1 MDFWRAQDQKVSLA
15 HCTII
20 IKWKKSRWGWGRA
33 DQACSCCGP
42 CHHCCC
48 WSSCYNCSSCCW
60 DFWFTSTPQYNHQCV
75 NEVEGSVIGVQ
86 GEAPQSNYQ
95 CVRQIHEFAAI
106 SIQSALWGY
115 LLCLKKVSLSHI
127 SFLKFYLL
135 SAYWYVWKLCIW
147 YCAAC

>member
-1 MDFWRAQDQKVSLA
+1 MILFLTAR
-15 HCTII
+15 TII
-20 IKWKKSRWGWGRA
+20 RIFGGLKIKRLALLAS
-33 DQACSCCGP
+33 P
-42 CHHCCC
+42 
-48 WSSCYNCSSCCW
+48 SSLNERTLGEAGEEQIKHALAVAHATIAAAEAAVKTVLVAAEIV
-60 DFWFTSTPQYNHQCV
+60 WFTSTPQYNHQCV

-95 CVRQIHEFAAI
+95 CVREIHEFAAI

-135 SAYWYVWKLCIW
+135 SAY
-147 YCAAC
+147 